1 MYLSKT
7 RNSIY
12 NTIIKEMKKI
22 TSILFGITLTISFGI
37 NAQNK
42 EQGEKENAEI
52 TANKIANEIAECL
65 HLSDAQKERVKIIEL
80 GIIEKKEGIKN
91 SAEYS
96 QEEKEK
102 YFIRINRRRIEMIN
116 SILDPKQKELD
127 CNLK

>member
-1 MYLSKT
+1 
-7 RNSIY
+7 
-12 NTIIKEMKKI
+12 MKKI

-42 EQGEKENAEI
+42 GQGSNAEI
-52 TANKIANEIAECL
+52 TANKIAVEIAECL
-65 HLSDAQKERVKIIEL
+65 HLSDAQKERVRIIEL
-80 GIIEKKEGIKN
+80 GIIQKKEGIKN
-91 SAEYS
+91 NLEYTE
-96 QEEKEK
+96 EEKEK

>member
-1 MYLSKT
+1 MKT
-7 RNSIY
+7 
-12 NTIIKEMKKI
+12 I

-42 EQGEKENAEI
+42 GQGSNAEI
-52 TANKIANEIAECL
+52 TANKIAVEIAECL
-65 HLSDAQKERVKIIEL
+65 HLSDAQKERVRIIEL
-80 GIIEKKEGIKN
+80 GIIQKKEGIKN
-91 SAEYS
+91 NLEYTE
-96 QEEKEK
+96 EEKEK